1 MLMSQKR
8 VLLAVRQEFVLLAN
22 QAQIE
27 MRTLCNRYGIS
38 TKTGYQWL
46 KRFRAGGLEAL
57 AERDHRPHRSPGQTA
72 AALEQVIIAVRDA
85 HPAWGGRK
93 LRAYL
98 LAQGQTAL
106 PSPSTM
112 TAILRRHQRLSV
124 AEGRKH
130 QPWHRFEQAA
140 PNRLWQMDFK
150 GHFAIAQ
157 GRCHPLTVLDD
168 HSRFVVCLQACGDE
182 QAATVQ
188 AALTA
193 TFRRYGLPERMLMDN
208 GPPWGGEGQQT
219 LSALILWLIR
229 LGIHIS
235 HSHPYHPQTQG
246 KDERFHRT
254 LKAEVL
260 RDQYFAS
267 LSACQRGFDQWREV
281 YNRERPH
288 QALDMAVPISRYQPS
303 PCSFPDTLPPIEYG
317 PDDLVRK
324 VQNKGVVHFQGR
336 LFTVSSALQG
346 YPVALRPVNT
356 DGQFDIYFCHHK
368 VTRIDLR
375 IPA

>member
-1 MLMSQKR
+1 MSQKR
-8 VLLAVRQEFVLLAN
+8 VSLAVRQEFVLLAN
-22 QAQIE
+22 QAPIE
-27 MRTLCNRYGIS
+27 MRTLCTRYGIS

-46 KRFRAGGLEAL
+46 KRFHIDGLEAL
-57 AERDHRPHRSPGQTA
+57 AERDHRPHRSPRQTA
-72 AALEQVIIAVRDA
+72 ATLEQVIVAVRDD

-93 LRAYL
+93 IRAYL

-124 AEGRKH
+124 TEGRKH
-130 QPWHRFEQAA
+130 QPWRRFEQAA

-182 QAATVQ
+182 QGATVQ

-208 GPPWGGEGQQT
+208 GPPWGTEGQQT
-219 LSALILWLIR
+219 LSALVLWLIR
-229 LGIHIS
+229 LGIRLS

-267 LSACQRGFDQWREV
+267 LSACQRSFDRWREV

-303 PCSFPDTLPPIEYG
+303 PCSFPETLPPIEYG

-324 VQNKGVVHFQGR
+324 VQNKGQVHFQGR

-346 YPVALRPVNT
+346 YPVAFRPVNA

-375 IPA
+375 TPA

>member
-1 MLMSQKR
+1 MSQKR
-8 VLLAVRQEFVLLAN
+8 VSLAVRQEFVLLAN
-22 QAQIE
+22 QVQIE

-46 KRFRAGGLEAL
+46 QRFRAGGLDAL
-57 AERDHRPHRSPGQTA
+57 AEGDRRPHQSPRQTA
-72 AALEQVIIAVRDA
+72 AALEQRIVAVRDD

-93 LRAYL
+93 IRAYL
-98 LAQGQTAL
+98 LAPGQTAL
-106 PSPSTM
+106 PSPSTL
-112 TAILRRHQRLSV
+112 TAILRRHQRLSD
-124 AEGRKH
+124 AEGCKH

-157 GRCHPLTVLDD
+157 GRCHPLTALDD

-182 QAATVQ
+182 QGSTVQ
-188 AALTA
+188 AALTT

-208 GPPWGGEGQQT
+208 GPPWGGESPHT
-219 LSALILWLIR
+219 LSALVLWLIR
-229 LGIHIS
+229 LGIRIS

-246 KDERFHRT
+246 KEERFHRT

-260 RDQYFAS
+260 RDRCFAS
-267 LSACQRGFDQWREV
+267 LSACQQDFDRWREV

-317 PDDLVRK
+317 PEDLVRK
-324 VQNKGVVHFQGR
+324 VQNKGQVHFQGR
-336 LFTVSSALQG
+336 VFTVSSALQG

-375 IPA
+375 TPV

>member
-8 VLLAVRQEFVLLAN
+8 VSLAVRQEFVLLAN

-27 MRTLCNRYGIS
+27 MRTLCTRYGIS

-46 KRFRAGGLEAL
+46 KRFRTGGLEAL
-57 AERDHRPHRSPGQTA
+57 AERDHRPHRSPRQTA
-72 AALEQVIIAVRDA
+72 ATLEQVIVAVRDD

-93 LRAYL
+93 IRAYL

-130 QPWHRFEQAA
+130 QPWHRFEQVA

-182 QAATVQ
+182 QGATVQ

-208 GPPWGGEGQQT
+208 GPPWGTEGQQT
-219 LSALILWLIR
+219 LSALVLWLIR
-229 LGIHIS
+229 LGIRIS

-267 LSACQRGFDQWREV
+267 LSACQQSFDRWREV

-303 PCSFPDTLPPIEYG
+303 PCSFPETLPPIEYG

-324 VQNKGVVHFQGR
+324 VQNKGQVHFQGR

-346 YPVALRPVNT
+346 YPVAFRPVNA

-375 IPA
+375 TPA

>member
-1 MLMSQKR
+1 MSPKS
-8 VLLAVRQEFVLLAN
+8 VSLAVRQEFVLLAT

-27 MRTLCNRYGIS
+27 IRTLCKRYGIS
-38 TKTGYQWL
+38 PKTGYQWL

-57 AERDHRPHRSPGQTA
+57 VERDHRPHRSPRQTA

-98 LAQGQTAL
+98 LAQGQTGV

-112 TAILRRHQRLSV
+112 TAILRRHQRLRAA
-124 AEGRKH
+124 AEPPHR
-130 QPWHRFEQAA
+130 PWHRFEQAA

-150 GHFAIAQ
+150 GHFALAQ

-168 HSRFVVCLQACGDE
+168 HSRFVVCLHACGDE
-182 QAATVQ
+182 QGATVQ
-188 AALTA
+188 AALTT
-193 TFRRYGLPERMLMDN
+193 TFRRYGLPERLLMDN
-208 GPPWGGEGQQT
+208 GQPWGGAAPLS
-219 LSALILWLIR
+219 LSALVLWLIR
-229 LGIHIS
+229 LGVRIS

-260 RDQYFAS
+260 RDQHFAS
-267 LSACQRGFDQWREV
+267 LSACQRRFDRWREV

-288 QALDMAVPISRYQPS
+288 QALGMAVPISRYQPS
-303 PCSFPDTLPPIEYG
+303 PCSFPETLPPIEYG
-317 PDDLVRK
+317 PDDLVRR
-324 VQNKGVVHFQGR
+324 VQNKGQVHFQGR

-346 YPVALRPVNT
+346 YPVALRAVNT

-375 IPA
+375 TPA